1 MVRHR
6 QPTRIGGQC
15 VARIRKRLPGAC
27 AALGLLAAALVGA
40 TAAEA
45 SYPGGDGMIAWASR
59 GLQGDV
65 GYGIV
70 SYSIIVANPDGSN
83 PHPITVNDGTTA
95 LQDLSATWSPDG
107 NRLAIWTC
115 DDGLFGCNR
124 SNGIDII
131 NWDGSGRRHLVSDAK
146 MPTWS
151 PDGTKLVYLG
161 DPDSDFSRWWSLY
174 VINAD
179 GTGKARIPVSAP
191 NACAF
196 GGVWWANTPGGP
208 KIAYKIMCPFAGVSW
223 QLRLASPDGSDQTT
237 LISSFAGDANRF
249 DWSPDGTKIAYDMGV
264 GWVQDL
270 YEYTIATGQ
279 QRNLTNTPRVDPGG
293 YGTES
298 GAAYSP
304 TGTRLIWEGDPRGT
318 NLYKDLY
325 LADANASGATPITDN
340 GWDDALP
347 SWQPC
352 IAGATISCSPPVD
365 PDADGDGVPD
375 ASDSCPNQPGPPS
388 NNGCPVSQPP
398 PDTDGDGV
406 PDASDSCPNQPGP
419 PSNNGCPVSQP
430 PPDTDGDGV
439 PDASDSCPNQPGP
452 PSNNGCP
459 VSQPP
464 PDTDGDGVPD
474 ASDSCPN
481 QPGPA
486 SNNGGC
492 PVSVTP
498 ADGDHD
504 GVPDAVDAC
513 PGLAAP
519 GQPFGCPAQIGPDTV
534 GPVLVLPDSDR
545 RLVASRSGRVRFRIG
560 PSAET
565 ASGQL
570 VLKSA
575 GKLRVSTNARPKVLA
590 LGTKPFDVAAGQSVV
605 VKMTLPKAARKLLRR
620 VGRIR
625 AQATITL
632 RDAHDNPTTER
643 YTCSIRR

>member
-1 MVRHR
+1 MVSLC
-6 QPTRIGGQC
+6 GGH
-15 VARIRKRLPGAC
+15 L
-27 AALGLLAAALVGA
+27 LGDRVVGFV
-40 TAAEA
+40 
-45 SYPGGDGMIAWASR
+45 I
-59 GLQGDV
+59 
-65 GYGIV
+65 
-70 SYSIIVANPDGSN
+70 
-83 PHPITVNDGTTA
+83 
-95 LQDLSATWSPDG
+95 
-107 NRLAIWTC
+107 
-115 DDGLFGCNR
+115 
-124 SNGIDII
+124 
-131 NWDGSGRRHLVSDAK
+131 SDAVE
-146 MPTWS
+146 S
-151 PDGTKLVYLG
+151 LAVELGEADAVGLVRDEEIQDGPDQREAAVRAGE
-161 DPDSDFSRWWSLY
+161 PAHHF
-174 VINAD
+174 AD
-179 GTGKARIPVSAP
+179 GTGTTRIPVSAP
-191 NACAF
+191 FDCQF
-196 GGVWWANTPGGP
+196 VWVGWASTPAGA
-208 KIAYKIMCPFAGVSW
+208 KIAYKTACSSAGGGW
-223 QLRLASPDGSDQTT
+223 QLKLASPDGSNQTT
-237 LISSFAGDANRF
+237 LISSFAGNADRF
-249 DWSPDGTKIAYDMGV
+249 DWSPDGTKIVYDMGV

-270 YEYTIATGQ
+270 YEYTLATGQ

-293 YGTES
+293 YGNES

-325 LADANASGATPITDN
+325 LANADASGATPITDN

-352 IAGATISCSPPVD
+352 IAGVTISCSPPVD

-375 ASDSCPNQPGPPS
+375 ASDSCPNQPGPAS
-388 NNGCPVSQPP
+388 NH
-398 PDTDGDGV
+398 
-406 PDASDSCPNQPGP
+406 
-419 PSNNGCPVSQP
+419 
-430 PPDTDGDGV
+430 
-439 PDASDSCPNQPGP
+439 
-452 PSNNGCP
+452 GCP

-486 SNNGGC
+486 SNHGCPVSQPPPDTDGDGVPDASDSCPNQPGPGYNCGC

-504 GVPDAVDAC
+504 GLPDAVDAC

-534 GPVLVLPDSDR
+534 GLALVLPDSDR

-560 PSAET
+560 PSAES

-575 GKLRVSTNARPKVLA
+575 GKVRVSTNARPKVLA
-590 LGTKPFDVAAGQSVV
+590 LGIRPFDVAAGQTVV
-605 VKMTLPKAARKLLRR
+605 VTMTLRKAARKLLRR

-632 RDAHDNPTTER
+632 RDAHDNPTRGAVHLRDQAMTS
-643 YTCSIRR
+643 C